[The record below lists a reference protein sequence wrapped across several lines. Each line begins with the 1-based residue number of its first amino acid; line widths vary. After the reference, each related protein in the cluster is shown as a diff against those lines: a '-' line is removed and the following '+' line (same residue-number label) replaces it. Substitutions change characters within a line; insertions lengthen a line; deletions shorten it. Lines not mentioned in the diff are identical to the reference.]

1 MESPLSRLLIVDD
14 SEITRGMFARRLT
27 RRGYDISMAES
38 AHGLL
43 ERVRKENI
51 DLILLDIE
59 MPEITGLEALKAL
72 RQYYTSIQL
81 PIIMLTVRNQSK
93 DVIAA
98 LELGANDYL
107 TKPIDFPIAL
117 ARIKTQLS
125 HKRAEN
131 ALRES
136 EERYALAARGA
147 NDGLWDWNLV
157 ANIIYFSP
165 RWKATLGYQD
175 HEIGSS
181 PEEWFSRIHESD
193 RDLVKVRIEDHQ
205 NGDVP
210 HFESEIR
217 MLHKDGTYRWMLS
230 RGVIKRDENGKPLRM
245 AGSQTDIT
253 EGKVADPLT
262 GLPNRLFF
270 VERLLRLIEQ
280 RKRRTDALFA
290 VLFLDLDGFKMI
302 NDRLGHIVGDKLL
315 ISVSKRLLNC
325 LRSNDL
331 VVRADE
337 PFTVARLGG
346 DEFAI
351 LLDYLNSADDAK
363 AVADRLMQEL
373 NRPFEMDEKEIY
385 TTVSIGIA
393 LSSSGYLYPEEFLRD
408 ADTAMYRAKS
418 TGKARSEIFDADMRA
433 TITSRMQLETDL
445 RHALDRK
452 EFRNVYQ
459 PIVLLATG
467 QVAGFEALL
476 RWQHPERGLLGPNE
490 FIPVAEETGL
500 IRELG
505 WWNLR
510 EACRQV
516 GEWKNRLSGFSEFIM
531 SVNLS
536 VKQFQQLNLVGDIRK
551 LLQELSIPAETLQ
564 LELTESSVM
573 TDPHTAILML
583 EQIKAL
589 GICLAIDDFG
599 TGYSSLSYLHR
610 FPLNTVKIDR
620 SFTSTMGNG
629 GDGIQIVK
637 TIMPLA
643 SNLGFDVVAAG
654 VETQEQVR
662 LLKELKCKYA
672 QGYYFSKPLTAEAA
686 EEFLAGQPSLTPA

>member
-433 TITSRMQLETDL
+433 TISSRMQLETDL

-510 EACRQV
+510 EACRQI

>member
-1 MESPLSRLLIVDD
+1 
-14 SEITRGMFARRLT
+14 
-27 RRGYDISMAES
+27 
-38 AHGLL
+38 
-43 ERVRKENI
+43 
-51 DLILLDIE
+51 
-59 MPEITGLEALKAL
+59 
-72 RQYYTSIQL
+72 
-81 PIIMLTVRNQSK
+81 
-93 DVIAA
+93 
-98 LELGANDYL
+98 
-107 TKPIDFPIAL
+107 
-117 ARIKTQLS
+117 
-125 HKRAEN
+125 
-131 ALRES
+131 
-136 EERYALAARGA
+136 
-147 NDGLWDWNLV
+147 
-157 ANIIYFSP
+157 
-165 RWKATLGYQD
+165 
-175 HEIGSS
+175 
-181 PEEWFSRIHESD
+181 
-193 RDLVKVRIEDHQ
+193 
-205 NGDVP
+205 
-210 HFESEIR
+210 

-230 RGVIKRDENGKPLRM
+230 RGVMVRDENGKPLRM

-270 VERLLRLIEQ
+270 VERLLRLIDQ

-302 NDRLGHIVGDKLL
+302 NDSLGHMVGDKLL
-315 ISVSKRLLNC
+315 ISVAKRLLNC

-331 VVRADE
+331 VARADE
-337 PFTVARLGG
+337 PFTVARIGG

-363 AVADRLMQEL
+363 AIADRLMQEL
-373 NRPFEMDEKEIY
+373 NRPFEMDEKEIH

-418 TGKARSEIFDADMRA
+418 AGKARSEIFDADMRA
-433 TITSRMQLETDL
+433 TITSRLQLETDL
-445 RHALDRK
+445 RRALHRR

-467 QVAGFEALL
+467 EVAGFEALL
-476 RWQHPERGLLGPNE
+476 RWQHPERGLLGPTD

-510 EACRQV
+510 EACRQI
-516 GEWKNRLSGFSEFIM
+516 GEWKNRLSGISEFIM

-536 VKQFQQLNLVGDIRK
+536 VKQFQQPNLVRDIRK

-583 EQIKAL
+583 EQIKAQ

-629 GDGIQIVK
+629 GDGIHIVK

-643 SNLGFDVVAAG
+643 SNLGFDVVAEG

-686 EEFLAGQPSLTPA
+686 EEFLAGQPSLAPA

>member
-1 MESPLSRLLIVDD
+1 MEASLSRLLIVDD
-14 SEITRGMFARRLT
+14 SEINRDMLARRLT
-27 RRGYDISMAES
+27 RRGYEISMAES

-59 MPEITGLEALKAL
+59 MPEITGLDALKAL
-72 RQYYTSIQL
+72 RQYYTPIQL
-81 PIIMLTVRNQSK
+81 PIIMVTARNQSE
-93 DVIAA
+93 DVIVA

-175 HEIGSS
+175 DEIGSS
-181 PEEWFSRIHESD
+181 PDEWFNRIHESD
-193 RDLVKVRIEDHQ
+193 RELVKRRIADHQ
-205 NGDVP
+205 NGVVP

-230 RGVIKRDENGKPLRM
+230 RGVMVRDENGKPLRM

-270 VERLLRLIEQ
+270 IERLLRLIEQ

-302 NDRLGHIVGDKLL
+302 NDSMGHIVGDKLL
-315 ISVSKRLLNC
+315 ISVSKRLMDC
-325 LRSNDL
+325 LRVND
-331 VVRADE
+331 VVARADE

-351 LLDYLNSADDAK
+351 LLDHLNTPDDAK
-363 AVADRLMQEL
+363 VVADRLMTEL
-373 NRPFEMDEKEIY
+373 NRPFELDEKEIF

-418 TGKARSEIFDADMRA
+418 TGKARAEIFDADMRA
-433 TITSRMQLETDL
+433 TITSRLQLETDL
-445 RHALDRK
+445 RHALHRK

-459 PIVLLATG
+459 PIVLLSTG

-476 RWQHPERGLLGPNE
+476 RWQHPERGLLGPTE

-510 EACRQV
+510 EACRQIC
-516 GEWKNRLSGFSEFIM
+516 EWKNRLSGISELIM

-536 VKQFQQLNLVGDIRK
+536 VKQFQQPNLVGDIRK

-573 TDPHTAILML
+573 TDPHTAISML
-583 EQIKAL
+583 EQIKAQ

-620 SFTSTMGNG
+620 SFTNAMGNG

-643 SNLGFDVVAAG
+643 SNLGFDVVAEG

-672 QGYYFSKPLTAEAA
+672 QGYYFSKPLSAQAA
-686 EEFLAGQPSLTPA
+686 EEFLAGQPSLAPA

>member
-59 MPEITGLEALKAL
+59 MPEITGIEALKAL

-433 TITSRMQLETDL
+433 TISSRMQLETDL
-445 RHALDRK
+445 RHALERK

-510 EACRQV
+510 EACRQI

>member
-1 MESPLSRLLIVDD
+1 MEAPLSRLLIVDD
-14 SEITRGMFARRLT
+14 SEINRDMLARRLT
-27 RRGYDISMAES
+27 RRGYEISMAQS

-43 ERVRKENI
+43 ERVRNENI

-59 MPEITGLEALKAL
+59 MPEINGLDALKTL

-81 PIIMLTVRNQSK
+81 PIIMLMARNQSK

-98 LELGANDYL
+98 LELGANDFL
-107 TKPIDFPIAL
+107 AKPIDFPIAL

-193 RDLVKVRIEDHQ
+193 QDLVKHRIEDHQ

-230 RGVIKRDENGKPLRM
+230 RGVMVRDENGKPLRM

-290 VLFLDLDGFKMI
+290 VLFLDLDGFKRI

-315 ISVSKRLLNC
+315 MSVAKRLLNC

-373 NRPFEMDEKEIY
+373 NRPFEMDDKEIY

-433 TITSRMQLETDL
+433 TITSRLQLETDL
-445 RHALDRK
+445 RHALHRE

-459 PIVLLATG
+459 PIVLLSTG

-476 RWQHPERGLLGPNE
+476 RWQHPERGLLGPTE

-510 EACRQV
+510 EACRQI

-536 VKQFQQLNLVGDIRK
+536 VKQFQQPNLLGDIRK

-573 TDPHTAILML
+573 TDPHTAISML

-610 FPLNTVKIDR
+610 FPLKTVKIDR
-620 SFTSTMGNG
+620 SFTSTMGDG

>member
-1 MESPLSRLLIVDD
+1 MV
-14 SEITRGMFARRLT
+14 
-27 RRGYDISMAES
+27 
-38 AHGLL
+38 
-43 ERVRKENI
+43 
-51 DLILLDIE
+51 
-59 MPEITGLEALKAL
+59 
-72 RQYYTSIQL
+72 
-81 PIIMLTVRNQSK
+81 
-93 DVIAA
+93 
-98 LELGANDYL
+98 
-107 TKPIDFPIAL
+107 
-117 ARIKTQLS
+117 
-125 HKRAEN
+125 
-131 ALRES
+131 
-136 EERYALAARGA
+136 
-147 NDGLWDWNLV
+147 
-157 ANIIYFSP
+157 
-165 RWKATLGYQD
+165 
-175 HEIGSS
+175 
-181 PEEWFSRIHESD
+181 
-193 RDLVKVRIEDHQ
+193 
-205 NGDVP
+205 
-210 HFESEIR
+210 
-217 MLHKDGTYRWMLS
+217 
-230 RGVIKRDENGKPLRM
+230 RDESGKPLRM

-270 VERLLRLIEQ
+270 IERLLRLIEQ

-302 NDRLGHIVGDKLL
+302 NDSLGHMVGDKLL
-315 ISVSKRLLNC
+315 ISVSKRLLDC
-325 LRSNDL
+325 LRENDL
-331 VVRADE
+331 VARADE

-351 LLDYLNSADDAK
+351 LLDHLNTPDDAK

-373 NRPFEMDEKEIY
+373 NRPFELDEKEIF

-418 TGKARSEIFDADMRA
+418 TGKAKAEIFDADMRA
-433 TITSRMQLETDL
+433 TITSRLQLETDL
-445 RHALDRK
+445 RHALHRK

-476 RWQHPERGLLGPNE
+476 RWQHPERGLLGPAE

-510 EACRQV
+510 EACRQIC
-516 GEWKNRLSGFSEFIM
+516 EWKNRLNGFSELIM

-536 VKQFQQLNLVGDIRK
+536 VKQFQQPNLVGDIRK
-551 LLQELSIPAETLQ
+551 LLEELSLPAETLQ

-573 TDPHTAILML
+573 TDPHTAISML
-583 EQIKAL
+583 EQIKAQ

-643 SNLGFDVVAAG
+643 SNLGFDVVAEG
-654 VETQEQVR
+654 VETQEQFR

-672 QGYYFSKPLTAEAA
+672 QGYYFSKPLTAQAA
-686 EEFLAGQPSLTPA
+686 EEFLAAQPSLAPV

>member
-59 MPEITGLEALKAL
+59 MPEITGIEALKAL

-433 TITSRMQLETDL
+433 TISSRMQLETDL

-510 EACRQV
+510 EACRQI

>member
-510 EACRQV
+510 EACRQI